1 MDRRQLLK
9 LLGTGAVGAALG
21 AGGVDALSAD
31 HDALPMLLGDLA
43 DFPLDGVR
51 HFPDRGVAVIRTAQ
65 GIAALSTR
73 CTHLGCTV
81 RMVGQEWIC
90 PCHGGRYDRQGRVLG
105 GPPPA
110 PLALLEAGVNGRGE
124 VYCYPTRTR
133 AGAAR
138 PRPAG

>member
-9 LLGTGAVGAALG
+9 LLGVGTLGTALG

-31 HDALPMLLGDLA
+31 RGALPVVLGDLA
-43 DFPLDGVR
+43 DFPLDSVR
-51 HFPDRGVAVIRTAQ
+51 CFPDRGVAVLRTRL
-65 GIAALSTR
+65 GITALSTR

-81 RMVGQEWIC
+81 RMVGQEWVC
-90 PCHGGRYDRQGRVLG
+90 PCHGGRYDREGRVLG

-110 PLALLEAGVNGRGE
+110 PLALLELRIGAGGE

-133 AGAAR
+133 AGR
-138 PRPAG
+138 GAGPVG